1 MWIQF
6 QAYNRE
12 FDPLNSSDVEKD
24 VLAISW
30 LKQQGNYQ
38 KMLTMNSKFIKLWK
52 MGEKVDKKMTRN
64 VNKEL
69 ALPKFQPLESSINAT
84 VQ

>member
-1 MWIQF
+1 
-6 QAYNRE
+6 
-12 FDPLNSSDVEKD
+12 
-24 VLAISW
+24 
-30 LKQQGNYQ
+30 
-38 KMLTMNSKFIKLWK
+38 MNSKFIKLWK